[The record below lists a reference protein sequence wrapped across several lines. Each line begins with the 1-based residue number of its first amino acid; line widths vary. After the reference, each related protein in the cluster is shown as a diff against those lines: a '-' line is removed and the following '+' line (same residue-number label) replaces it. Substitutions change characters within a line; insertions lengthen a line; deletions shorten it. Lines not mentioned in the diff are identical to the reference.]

1 MRGSVHVQTKTAS
14 NLGFHTHNLEENEV
28 NEKICDIFLVYKGGV
43 KSLWEY
49 STNFLLGDQ
58 VPQCM
63 EPIHRHF

>member
-28 NEKICDIFLVYKGGV
+28 IFEIFLVYKGGV

-49 STNFLLGDQ
+49 STYFLLVDQ
-58 VPQCM
+58 VPECM
-63 EPIHRHF
+63 EPIHRNI